1 MFKLYANQAYWN
13 EHIHS
18 DSGKSFLNEIIS
30 YLIYKLETLIST
42 SNPGKLQ
49 QFPPWIFYHDLL
61 IQ

>member
-13 EHIHS
+13 KHIHS
-18 DSGKSFLNEIIS
+18 DSGKSFLNEITS

-49 QFPPWIFYHDLL
+49 
-61 IQ
+61 